1 MQVLKLYLKRHK
13 LSQQAFA
20 DRLDVSQGL
29 VWQWL
34 NGRSKVTGDMA
45 VKIEDLTGGEVTRK
59 DLRPEFYRGMA
70 A

>member
-1 MQVLKLYLKRHK
+1 MQALKSYLKRHK

-34 NGRSKVTGDMA
+34 NGRSKVKGEMA
-45 VKIEDLTGGEVTRK
+45 VKIEELTDGEVTRK
-59 DLRPEFYRGMA
+59 DLRPEFYRGLA